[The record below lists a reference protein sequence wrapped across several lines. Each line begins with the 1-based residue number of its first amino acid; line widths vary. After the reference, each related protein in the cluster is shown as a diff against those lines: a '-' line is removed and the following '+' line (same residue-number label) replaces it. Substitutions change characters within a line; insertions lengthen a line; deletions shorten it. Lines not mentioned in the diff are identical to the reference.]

1 MCYSVSWSQQDAPLV
16 LSQRPM
22 VRCGISIG
30 RREKLQPPEHGQFA
44 DLPLFVSAF
53 GEKISLYRDMAGQSL
68 HRRGYRSAMHKASLN
83 ESAAAGLLL
92 MAGWKEASHQTGT
105 GVEGILAA

>member
-1 MCYSVSWSQQDAPLV
+1 M
-16 LSQRPM
+16 
-22 VRCGISIG
+22 
-30 RREKLQPPEHGQFA
+30 QPPEPGSVA
-44 DLPLFVSAF
+44 DLPLFVSVF

-92 MAGWKEASHQTGT
+92 MAGWKEASHQTEAG
-105 GVEGILAA
+105 AADFLLHTAMFCCNAEVVSVAYLTLSHVLRIIA